1 MREFLK
7 GLELDKE
14 TIDTIMA
21 EYGKNVQG
29 LREQLD
35 EYKNKVG
42 EYETKINE
50 LTEKSEDS
58 SKLQE
63 ELETLKKSI
72 VEKEAT
78 EKAKKDDE
86 LLTKNITS
94 LFEGK
99 KFTSEYAKNGLIND
113 IKNEF
118 KKDESHSK
126 GIKDIYEEL
135 IKDRSD
141 IFANPNQI
149 QDMAGMQDMDNGI
162 SKEDFDKMSYKQRV
176 EFKEN
181 NPELFEKYNVN

>member
-35 EYKNKVG
+35 EYK
-42 EYETKINE
+42 TKANE
-50 LTEKSEDS
+50 LELKFKES
-58 SKLQE
+58 SNAQE
-63 ELETLKKSI
+63 ELEALKNSI
-72 VEKEAT
+72 AEKEAM
-78 EKAKKDDE
+78 EKNKKDDE
-86 LLTKNITS
+86 LLTENITS

-113 IKNEF
+113 IKNEL

-135 IKDRSD
+135 IKDRND